1 MKITNT
7 TNLECKKESYREG
20 KAKQWM
26 EDTSTYSMITPSV
39 KCTVC
44 DNDLHKLVTSFNR
57 ELNFTGIV
65 AKLDQL
71 RSDHK
76 HPVGQL

>member
-1 MKITNT
+1 
-7 TNLECKKESYREG
+7 
-20 KAKQWM
+20 M
-26 EDTSTYSMITPSV
+26 EDTSTYYMITPSV

-44 DNDLHKLVTSFNR
+44 DNDLEIVSFTSFNR
-57 ELNFTGIV
+57 ELTFTGIV

-71 RSDHK
+71 GSDHK